1 MIKNICIL
9 MSPSESSFQYTEKIY
24 ALSINLG
31 LGVLGGYLQDKG
43 YNVKMRDLN
52 ITLVNKYKDE
62 NSKKLFEIV
71 FDINKFKNYIF
82 TGNDIEIDSLI
93 ESFLSEYD
101 IANEDIYGVSIG
113 SDFSFLQIQFGFLL
127 AKYIKIKFNKHVF
140 IGGNNIS
147 FLYIFKDVFKE
158 MWEIVL
164 SEFKFIINGPGERCI
179 DEIIQDLNN
188 NTNSD
193 KLSSING
200 IINYIDGE
208 IISNPTMKPLI
219 IKPDWGDMD
228 LSYYTKCMI
237 SENDSEKAIK
247 ENLIYFYK
255 WPDTFAGS
263 VGQIIN
269 KYNKLR
275 RSDVS
280 NKLIIPYIF
289 NYNCPYNCA
298 FCTQSDIDRSSIIG
312 GDPDEVIKDVIA
324 LKEKYNTNYFY
335 FLNNAFNF
343 SPKFVDSFCKK
354 IIDINLEIHWSDCGR
369 FNNLTYERLEL
380 MKKAGCVKLTFGFES
395 GSLKIIELIDKRIN
409 LDHAERVL
417 KWCYELGIWVDIE
430 VIVGLPQEYDEDFNA
445 TCEFINKNKKYINY
459 FWINE
464 FFVVPNSLIGRYP
477 EKYGI
482 ELIKDINNYRKLL
495 DNNLKMFKRESDNV
509 MTSNS
514 KLFGFNEINR
524 RNFDAIVSDNRKKIS
539 KLSNMQNSEF
549 NEAAKFYTMLCEIK

>member
-1 MIKNICIL
+1 M
-9 MSPSESSFQYTEKIY
+9 
-24 ALSINLG
+24 
-31 LGVLGGYLQDKG
+31 
-43 YNVKMRDLN
+43 
-52 ITLVNKYKDE
+52 
-62 NSKKLFEIV
+62 
-71 FDINKFKNYIF
+71 
-82 TGNDIEIDSLI
+82 
-93 ESFLSEYD
+93 
-101 IANEDIYGVSIG
+101 
-113 SDFSFLQIQFGFLL
+113 
-127 AKYIKIKFNKHVF
+127 
-140 IGGNNIS
+140 
-147 FLYIFKDVFKE
+147 
-158 MWEIVL
+158 
-164 SEFKFIINGPGERCI
+164 
-179 DEIIQDLNN
+179 
-188 NTNSD
+188 
-193 KLSSING
+193 
-200 IINYIDGE
+200 
-208 IISNPTMKPLI
+208 
-219 IKPDWGDMD
+219 
-228 LSYYTKCMI
+228 
-237 SENDSEKAIK
+237 
-247 ENLIYFYK
+247 
-255 WPDTFAGS
+255 
-263 VGQIIN
+263 
-269 KYNKLR
+269 
-275 RSDVS
+275 
-280 NKLIIPYIF
+280 
-289 NYNCPYNCA
+289 
-298 FCTQSDIDRSSIIG
+298 DRSSIIG